1 MNFCKDLARS
11 WEYLNLHSKYNSAPS
26 SPLHFPPLLS
36 TCTSPSSFNH
46 THTPTPPQTYYHVP
60 MDWLTADGSANQL
73 VVFDALGVTN
83 LNAVKLVTS
92 TVKTTDG
99 PALSDEVDSHDMCLT
114 V

>member
-1 MNFCKDLARS
+1 
-11 WEYLNLHSKYNSAPS
+11 
-26 SPLHFPPLLS
+26 
-36 TCTSPSSFNH
+36 
-46 THTPTPPQTYYHVP
+46 

-92 TVKTTDG
+92 MVKTTDG